1 MAVDALAEKIGLLLS
16 QGNLAS
22 SRLTDRD
29 RIRLQSLFETEV
41 LASERSGAGK
51 RVVVKNRA
59 ALDAFVLRNYPSG
72 LEGRGDTL
80 APRSRAVAELRNSK
94 KARETGPLMVLL
106 RGFDNCE
113 LRAGDEV
120 LSVAHWTE
128 LAGVAALRLDGRLW
142 EFAGVL
148 AIVENLEVFVNFER
162 LKTGAQLA
170 LYAQGRLSSRI
181 LNWLC
186 SPEMA
191 QARIIH
197 CGDYDPV
204 GLDEYLR
211 LKAACPERAELYL
224 PSNLEDL
231 LSRYGKRE
239 LLGSS
244 AAVLARLRKSED
256 QEVSRVVK
264 LMDRYSVGL
273 EQEVLLL
280 DTELLGSGRKRR
292 YNPEKSRG

>member
-1 MAVDALAEKIGLLLS
+1 MAVDALADKLLLLVAEGS
-16 QGNLAS
+16 LAA

-29 RIRLQSLFETEV
+29 RTRLRSLFETGV
-41 LASERSGAGK
+41 LAMERGGAGK
-51 RVVVKNRA
+51 KVVVKNRD

-72 LEGRGDTL
+72 LQGSSATL
-80 APRSRAVAELRNSK
+80 SPRSRAVAELRDSK

-113 LRAGDEV
+113 LRAGEEV
-120 LSVAHWTE
+120 LAVAHWTE
-128 LAGVAALRLDGRLW
+128 LAGVAALCLDGRQW
-142 EFAGVL
+142 GFAGVM
-148 AIVENLEVFVNFER
+148 AIVENLEVFWNFEK

-170 LYAQGRLSSRI
+170 VYAQGRLSGRI
-181 LNWLC
+181 LNWLS
-186 SPEMA
+186 SPAMA

-211 LKAACPERAELYL
+211 LKTAFPERAGLYL
-224 PSNLEDL
+224 PANLEDL

-239 LLGSS
+239 LLLGSNG
-244 AAVLARLRKSED
+244 AILARLRKTDD
-256 QEVSRVVK
+256 QEVRRIVE
-264 LMDRYSVGL
+264 LMDRYGVGL

-280 DTELLGSGRKRR
+280 SK
-292 YNPEKSRG
+292 